1 MGCCGSFGC
10 NNQIEPHKICGVTTD
25 AFPAK
30 AGPTGVRGVFVG
42 LALAGKA
49 RFDAIN
55 FAVWHL
61 TLSRLK
67 PVLQGYAVFS

>member
-1 MGCCGSFGC
+1 MGCCGSFGFKRLT
-10 NNQIEPHKICGVTTD
+10 PSRLKPV
-25 AFPAK
+25 
-30 AGPTGVRGVFVG
+30 PTGVRGVFVG

-55 FAVWHL
+55 FAVWRL

-67 PVLQGYAVFS
+67 PVPQGYAVFS